1 MNRLRWKLL
10 AAMIALVAVT
20 LGISGLFTRRVARDQ
35 VFRLMEMHPAG
46 SPRQAT
52 SPEEDQAVRA
62 LEAHVRATGG
72 WRDVDAVIDPL
83 SAAQRCRILLTTP
96 RGELIAASAALR
108 TAQVAVDGDRVT
120 VTGAPG
126 APVGRLVMYVKPLV
140 VRDATGRAV
149 AHAYVLPEVVPP
161 EHPDPAMLREIAAV
175 DRRLV
180 AIFAAAALVAVLLTV
195 VVSRR
200 ITRPVE
206 QLTVAVQ
213 AFGRGERPLHVQVTG
228 RDEIAR
234 LAISFRAMADAVIAQ
249 DELRRRMVGD
259 VAHELR
265 TPLTNLRCE
274 LESIQ
279 DGLTTPDPAR
289 IASLHEEVLH
299 LQRLVED
306 LQDLAIAEAGALA
319 LHRERVDLGAA
330 IAQIIGDQAE
340 LTIERGIAVDVDL
353 TRLRQIT
360 HNLLA
365 NAARHT
371 PEGTPVRVRVAR
383 AGAEAMVA
391 VADRGPGIPATDLE
405 RIFERFHRVDEARSR
420 MHGGAGLGLAI
431 VRRLVE
437 LHGGQVWAES
447 VEGEGATFTF
457 TLPPASS

>member
-1 MNRLRWKLL
+1 
-10 AAMIALVAVT
+10 
-20 LGISGLFTRRVARDQ
+20 
-35 VFRLMEMHPAG
+35 MEMQPAG
-46 SPRQAT
+46 SPGTAGN
-52 SPEEDQAVRA
+52 PAADPILRA
-62 LEAHVRATGG
+62 LEAHVRSTGG
-72 WRDVDAVIDPL
+72 WQGVDAVIDQL
-83 SAAQRCRILLTTP
+83 SAAQRSRIVLTTP
-96 RGELIAASAALR
+96 RGELIAISAALR
-108 TAQVAVDGDRVT
+108 TARVAVDGEGRIT
-120 VTGAPG
+120 MTGVPG
-126 APVGRLVMYVKPLV
+126 SPADRLVMYVMPLGV
-140 VRDATGRAV
+140 LDATGHAV
-149 AHAYVLPEVVPP
+149 ARAYVLPEVLPP
-161 EHPDPAMLREIAAV
+161 PDRRASAVLREIAAV
-175 DRRLV
+175 DRSLL

-213 AFGRGERPLHVQVTG
+213 AFGRGEPPRHVRVAG

-234 LAISFRAMADAVIAQ
+234 LATSFNAMADAVTTQ
-249 DELRRRMVGD
+249 EELRRRMVGD

-306 LQDLAIAEAGALA
+306 LQDLAIAEAGALV
-319 LHRERVDLGAA
+319 LRRERVDLGAT
-330 IAQIIGDQAE
+330 IARIAGGRAE
-340 LTIERGIAVDVDL
+340 VTVDPGIAVDVDH
-353 TRLRQIT
+353 TRLRQIVD
-360 HNLLA
+360 NLLS

-371 PEGTPVRVRVAR
+371 PEGAAVQVRVAR
-383 AGAEAMVA
+383 AGAEARVA
-391 VADRGPGIPATDLE
+391 VSDRGPGIPAGELE

-420 MHGGAGLGLAI
+420 ARGGAGLGLAI

-437 LHGGQVWAES
+437 LHGGRVWADS

-457 TLPPASS
+457 ALPLASS